1 MADGV
6 AGGEI
11 VPERLIGERIAGRF
25 VVERL
30 IGRGELSTA
39 FRAHDERL
47 HRRVTVK
54 VFHPRHRD
62 DVQVVDSQLSAARSV
77 ARLSHEHIA
86 IVIDRG
92 EHEGMPV
99 VVLEYVRG
107 ENLQERIDRFA
118 PLPVGEVVGH
128 ALQIARA
135 LAYAHGHGVVH
146 GNLRPGNVLL
156 TEDRDTK
163 LVDFGGGS
171 YVAQLVGDPYSAPEL
186 REVDPGVPAEP
197 GDDIYALGA
206 LCWVALTEQA
216 PRAGADPS
224 TLQQQRPDVS
234 PRLAATIARALAID
248 PDERQLSMREFAAEL
263 AAVRESA
270 LDQPGGSRA
279 ARSVDQPTQAWNVDA
294 AADEPTGVL
303 PVAHVDG
310 FGDEFDA
317 TLVDM
322 RPPESAAPVR
332 RRRRRRERTEP
343 RSPHEVRARILA
355 WSIVVAPLLALV
367 IFGVMIAGE
376 RSHDQVES
384 NERRASSAIE
394 RVELAGAVSFDPRP
408 GGDGEEHADEV
419 ANVLDEDPD
428 SSWQTEGYSTISFN
442 NNAKPGVGMMLELTE
457 PRDVREVRIAT
468 DLPGWVVDVRVA
480 DQPSPTLDGWQ
491 LASEPT
497 PVRDGGRVE
506 VDLDGEQA
514 RYVLLWITQ
523 LAIDTDDTNKARARM
538 SRVDVYASVD
548 DGSGS

>member
-1 MADGV
+1 MADGL

-25 VVERL
+25 IVERL
-30 IGRGELSTA
+30 IGQGELSTA

-62 DVQVVDSQLSAARSV
+62 DVQVVNSQLTAARAV

-92 EHEGMPV
+92 EHDGMPV
-99 VVLEYVRG
+99 IVLEHVRG

-118 PLPVGEVVGH
+118 PLPVSEVVGH
-128 ALQIARA
+128 GLQLARA

-171 YVAQLVGDPYSAPEL
+171 YVAQLVGDPFAAPEL

-197 GDDIYALGA
+197 SDDIYALGA
-206 LCWVALTEQA
+206 ICWAALTEQA
-216 PRAGADPS
+216 PRAGIEASD
-224 TLQQQRPDVS
+224 LQQLRPDVS
-234 PRLAATIARALAID
+234 PRLASTIARAMAVD
-248 PDERQLSMREFAAEL
+248 PDARQLSMRELAAEL
-263 AAVRESA
+263 AAVREA
-270 LDQPGGSRA
+270 GIDQSTTAITPA
-279 ARSVDQPTQAWNVDA
+279 HDIDQPTQAWSMEDPAVA
-294 AADEPTGVL
+294 ATGVL
-303 PVAHVDG
+303 PAAGATTDAL
-310 FGDEFDA
+310 DA
-317 TLVDM
+317 TMVGM
-322 RPPESAAPVR
+322 HPPRRDAPPR
-332 RRRRRRERTEP
+332 RRRRAERNGP

-367 IFGVMIAGE
+367 IFGLMIAGE
-376 RSHDQVES
+376 RSSDQVES
-384 NERRASSAIE
+384 GEQRSSGAIE

-419 ANVLDEDPD
+419 ANVLDDDPD
-428 SSWQTEGYSTISFN
+428 SYWQTEGYATISFN
-442 NNAKPGVGMMLELTE
+442 NNSKPGVGMVLQLDEA
-457 PRDVREVRIAT
+457 RDVREVRIAT
-468 DLPGWVVDVRVA
+468 DLPGWVVDVRTA
-480 DQPSPTLDGWQ
+480 EEAAPTLDGWRRV
-491 LASEPT
+491 SEPT
-497 PVRDGGRVE
+497 PVRDGVRVD
-506 VDLDGEQA
+506 VDLDGTPT

-538 SRVDVYASVD
+538 ARVDVYATVTD
-548 DGSGS
+548 DAGS